1 MFHSINASQKEEISE
16 EMSGRVAKERSRSS
30 VLSLANPWDW
40 FCVCQEWSPW
50 LAGLGLKGVKRI
62 AAPNNMRSPVF
73 WDEETEGKC
82 SRLYAGWR
90 KGPQEGIHHSCYHLL
105 GFTFVSGSSN
115 WWGCQSLAD
124 TVFPYF
130 WTQII
135 WFT

>member
-16 EMSGRVAKERSRSS
+16 EMSGRVTKERSRSS

-40 FCVCQEWSPW
+40 FFGVPGVIPM
-50 LAGLGLKGVKRI
+50 AGWAGFERSQKDCCPI
-62 AAPNNMRSPVF
+62 NMRSPLF

-82 SRLYAGWR
+82 SRLYAGWK
-90 KGPQEGIHHSCYHLL
+90 KGPQEDIHHTCYHLL
-105 GFTFVSGSSN
+105 GFTFVSSSSN

-130 WTQII
+130 WTKII
-135 WFT
+135 WIT